1 MVTATSRIQNESKH
15 QVIHALVIVD
25 VGGYGALVINNAP
38 VLVQMAMG
46 SVPDY
51 LVTIPS
57 GMVTST
63 VRHSD
68 VALCMVCRSHI
79 VSLHQAGEAI
89 LAALKKNENA
99 RLAFTQFDVQAR
111 FWDGLKDVK
120 SPQKWPAEQA
130 AREKLFEKLSQIHS
144 PENPTGGRE
153 RFEYL
158 KSLYQQ
164 ATQYWGASV

>member
-1 MVTATSRIQNESKH
+1 MDFTRFVL
-15 QVIHALVIVD
+15 AL
-25 VGGYGALVINNAP
+25 
-38 VLVQMAMG
+38 
-46 SVPDY
+46 
-51 LVTIPS
+51 
-57 GMVTST
+57 
-63 VRHSD
+63 
-68 VALCMVCRSHI
+68 
-79 VSLHQAGEAI
+79 SLFQ
-89 LAALKKNENA
+89 
-99 RLAFTQFDVQAR
+99 FTQFDVQAR

-144 PENPTGGRE
+144 PGNRLTIFRFMFRTPKYHTNIQNKTLTVENPTGGRE